1 MSEPLG
7 YSVYLTS
14 FEAQRA
20 MLARSAGTGAKVFL
34 SLHIS
39 EEFAPDYC
47 ANAERVCLWLAEAGF
62 RTIADVSVKTVS
74 QFGEPDLVR
83 LAKRFRIWALR
94 IDYGF
99 TEAEI
104 AALAREMPIAVNA
117 STTSPEAGRRLASA
131 GGLVMAMHNFYPR
144 PETGLDADFLL
155 ESTRALQEAGL
166 RVLAFVPGDQSLR
179 GPVHAGLPTLEEH
192 RGQIPSACYA
202 DMVLRFGMDGVFV
215 GDPGLSAGEQRRIRR
230 FQEEGVLSIPAALD
244 PAYAG
249 LYGQVFTCRPD
260 SPSWLVRFT
269 ESREYSCFG
278 EAVEPRH
285 CVSRGRGSITVDNR
299 TYGRYSGEVQ
309 LLRREAPPDSRVNV
323 IGQVPDSALLLADRI
338 PRGGSFTLVE
348 P

>member
-1 MSEPLG
+1 
-7 YSVYLTS
+7 
-14 FEAQRA
+14 
-20 MLARSAGTGAKVFL
+20 
-34 SLHIS
+34 
-39 EEFAPDYC
+39 
-47 ANAERVCLWLAEAGF
+47 
-62 RTIADVSVKTVS
+62 
-74 QFGEPDLVR
+74 
-83 LAKRFRIWALR
+83 
-94 IDYGF
+94 
-99 TEAEI
+99 
-104 AALAREMPIAVNA
+104 
-117 STTSPEAGRRLASA
+117 
-131 GGLVMAMHNFYPR
+131 
-144 PETGLDADFLL
+144 
-155 ESTRALQEAGL
+155 
-166 RVLAFVPGDQSLR
+166 
-179 GPVHAGLPTLEEH
+179 
-192 RGQIPSACYA
+192 
-202 DMVLRFGMDGVFV
+202 MVLRFGMDGVFV